1 MEINK
6 FEQMEINDEIKKAIK
21 KMGYEE
27 ATPIQAKA
35 IPTVLAGKDFIGI
48 AQTGT
53 GKTCA
58 FGIPVINK
66 IDTFSNDVQALIL
79 CPTREL
85 VIQTCEEL
93 VGLSHF
99 TEGVKIV
106 PIYGGQQIERQI
118 TALKRKPQIIIG
130 TPGRIMDHMRRKTIK
145 LDTIDMLV
153 LDEAD
158 EMLNMGFRE
167 DLDVILANSYKERQ
181 TILFSATMST
191 SILNITKKYQKKDVV
206 KLEIEHKSLTA
217 PNIKQF
223 MIRIQENKK
232 LEVITRILDSEEIK
246 LSLIFC
252 NTKRKVDELV
262 ENLRFRGYQ
271 IEALHG
277 DMRQS
282 QRDTVMKKF
291 RTSKLNILVAT
302 DVAARGIDVEDIEVV
317 FNYDIPADEEYYVH
331 RIGRTGRAG
340 KEGKS
345 ISFVTPKEM
354 YKARDIQR
362 YTNATMEEYEIP
374 SSKDV
379 NDKKYIKLFSDAIKL
394 FEQNDLSEESKMI
407 ESHLENI
414 EISVM
419 DLAAGLVKLA
429 LKDSITN
436 IKDLVLKDDDFTRKD
451 RGDSSRPDRTRLFMT
466 IGKLDELTRNTLKDY
481 IIEQTGIDRSDI
493 HDAEVL
499 DKFSF
504 VTLSNEASKVV
515 LAKLN
520 NTTYN
525 ERKLCIEESTK
536 SSESR
541 PRSNFRSGERSGDRS
556 NFRSNSGSGDRS
568 NFRSNSGSGDRSNF
582 RSNSGSGDRSNFRSN
597 SGSADRANFRSSTRT
612 GDRSSMRS
620 KEE

>member
-35 IPTVLAGKDFIGI
+35 IPTVLEGKDFIGI

-66 IDTFSNDVQALIL
+66 IDTFSDDVQALIL

-93 VGLSHF
+93 VSLSHF

-145 LDTIDMLV
+145 LDTINTLV

-167 DLDVILANSYKERQ
+167 DLDVILDKSDKNRQ
-181 TILFSATMST
+181 TILFSATMSA

-232 LEVITRILDSEEIK
+232 LEVLTRILDSEEIK

-302 DVAARGIDVEDIEVV
+302 DVAARGIDVDDIEVV

-340 KEGKS
+340 REGKS

-362 YTNATMEEYEIP
+362 YTNAIMEEYEIP

-379 NDKKYIKLFSDAIKL
+379 NDKKYVKLFSDAIKL
-394 FEQNDLSEESKMI
+394 FEENDLSEEAKMI
-407 ESHLENI
+407 EGYLENI
-414 EISVM
+414 EINVM

-436 IKDLVLKDDDFTRKD
+436 IKDLVLKDDDFVKRD
-451 RGDSSRPDRTRLFMT
+451 RGDSNRPDRTRLFMT
-466 IGKLDELTRNTLKDY
+466 IGKLDELTRNTLKDF

-504 VTLSNEASKVV
+504 VTLSNEAAKIV

-536 SSESR
+536 SADSR
-541 PRSNFRSGERSGDRS
+541 PKSNFRSGDRS

-582 RSNSGSGDRSNFRSN
+582 RSNSGSRDKS
-597 SGSADRANFRSSTRT
+597 NFRSSTRT
-612 GDRSSMRS
+612 GDRSSFRS
-620 KEE
+620 REEQK

>member
-6 FEQMEINDEIKKAIK
+6 FEQMEIKDEIKKAIK

-58 FGIPVINK
+58 FGIPVINR
-66 IDTFSNDVQALIL
+66 IDTFSDDVQALIL

-93 VGLSHF
+93 VSLAHF

-106 PIYGGQQIERQI
+106 PIYGGQQIERQM

-145 LDTIDMLV
+145 LSTIDMLV

-167 DLDVILANSYKERQ
+167 DLDVILANSDKERQ
-181 TILFSATMST
+181 TVLFSATMSS

-232 LEVITRILDSEEIK
+232 LEVLTRIIDSEEIK

-271 IEALHG
+271 IDAIHG

-362 YTNATMEEYEIP
+362 YTNAVMEEYEIP

-379 NDKKYIKLFSDAIKL
+379 NDKKYVKLFSDAIKL
-394 FEQNDLSEESKMI
+394 FEENDLSEETKMI
-407 ESHLENI
+407 NAHLENI
-414 EISVM
+414 EISVI
-419 DLAAGLVKLA
+419 DLASGLVKLA

-436 IKDLVLKDDDFTRKD
+436 LKDLVLKDEDFTRKD
-451 RGDSSRPDRTRLFMT
+451 RGETRPDRTRLFMT
-466 IGKLDELTRNTLKDY
+466 IGKLDELTRNSLKDY

-504 VTLSNEASKVV
+504 VTLSKEAAKVV
-515 LAKLN
+515 LEKLN

-536 SSESR
+536 SADSR
-541 PRSNFRSGERSGDRS
+541 PRFNGGSGDRS

-597 SGSADRANFRSSTRT
+597 SGSGDKSNFRSSTRT
-612 GDRSSMRS
+612 GDRSSFRN
-620 KEE
+620 KE

>member
-6 FEQMEINDEIKKAIK
+6 FEQMEIKDEIKKAIK

-58 FGIPVINK
+58 FGIPVINR
-66 IDTFSNDVQALIL
+66 IDTFSDDVQALIL

-93 VGLSHF
+93 VSLAHF

-106 PIYGGQQIERQI
+106 PIYGGQQIERQM

-145 LDTIDMLV
+145 LSTIDMLV

-167 DLDVILANSYKERQ
+167 DLDVILANSDKERQ
-181 TILFSATMST
+181 TVLFSATMSS

-232 LEVITRILDSEEIK
+232 LEVLTRIIDSEEIK

-271 IEALHG
+271 IDAIHG

-362 YTNATMEEYEIP
+362 YTNAVMEEYEIP

-379 NDKKYIKLFSDAIKL
+379 NDKKYVKLFSDAIKL
-394 FEQNDLSEESKMI
+394 FEENDLSEETKMI
-407 ESHLENI
+407 NAHLENI
-414 EISVM
+414 EISVI
-419 DLAAGLVKLA
+419 DLASGLVKLA

-436 IKDLVLKDDDFTRKD
+436 LKDLVLKDEDFTRKD
-451 RGDSSRPDRTRLFMT
+451 RGETRPDRTRLFMT
-466 IGKLDELTRNTLKDY
+466 IGKLDELTRNSLKDY

-504 VTLSNEASKVV
+504 VTLSKEAAKVV
-515 LAKLN
+515 LEKLN

-536 SSESR
+536 SADSR
-541 PRSNFRSGERSGDRS
+541 PRFNG
-556 NFRSNSGSGDRS
+556 GSGDRS

-582 RSNSGSGDRSNFRSN
+582 RSNSGSGDKS
-597 SGSADRANFRSSTRT
+597 NFRSSTRT
-612 GDRSSMRS
+612 GDRSSFRN
-620 KEE
+620 KE

>member
-6 FEQMEINDEIKKAIK
+6 FEQMEIKDEIKKAIK

-58 FGIPVINK
+58 FGIPVINR
-66 IDTFSNDVQALIL
+66 IDTFSDDVQALIL

-93 VGLSHF
+93 VSLSHF

-106 PIYGGQQIERQI
+106 PIYGGQQIERQM

-145 LDTIDMLV
+145 LNTIDMLV

-167 DLDVILANSYKERQ
+167 DLDVILANSDKERQ
-181 TILFSATMST
+181 TVLFSATMSS
-191 SILNITKKYQKKDVV
+191 SILNITKKYQKSDVV

-217 PNIKQF
+217 PKIKQF

-232 LEVITRILDSEEIK
+232 LEVLTRIIDSEEIK

-340 KEGKS
+340 KDGKS
-345 ISFVTPKEM
+345 ISFVTPREM
-354 YKARDIQR
+354 FKARDIQR
-362 YTNATMEEYEIP
+362 YTNAVMEEYEIP

-394 FEQNDLSEESKMI
+394 FEENDLAEESKMI

-436 IKDLVLKDDDFTRKD
+436 IKDLVMKDEDFTRKD
-451 RGDSSRPDRTRLFMT
+451 RGETRPDRTRLFMT
-466 IGKLDELTRNTLKDY
+466 IGKLDELTRNTLKDF

-504 VTLSNEASKVV
+504 VTLSKEAAKVV
-515 LAKLN
+515 LEKLN
-520 NTTYN
+520 NTRYN

-536 SSESR
+536 SADSKPRFNGGSGD
-541 PRSNFRSGERSGDRS
+541 RSNSRSGDRS

-582 RSNSGSGDRSNFRSN
+582 RSNSGSGDRANFRSN
-597 SGSADRANFRSSTRT
+597 SRPS
-612 GDRSSMRS
+612 DRSSSRS
-620 KEE
+620 REE

>member
-35 IPTVLAGKDFIGI
+35 IPTVLEGKDFIGI

-58 FGIPVINK
+58 FGIPVINR
-66 IDTFSNDVQALIL
+66 IDTFSDDVQALIL

-93 VGLSHF
+93 VSLAHF

-106 PIYGGQQIERQI
+106 PIYGGQQIERQM

-145 LDTIDMLV
+145 LNTIDMLV

-167 DLDVILANSYKERQ
+167 DLDVILANSDKERQ
-181 TILFSATMST
+181 TVLFSATMSPA
-191 SILNITKKYQKKDVV
+191 ILNITKKYQKKDVV

-217 PNIKQF
+217 PKIKQF

-232 LEVITRILDSEEIK
+232 LEVLTRIIDSEEIK

-302 DVAARGIDVEDIEVV
+302 DVAARGIDVDDIEVV

-340 KEGKS
+340 REGKS
-345 ISFVTPKEM
+345 ISFVTPREM
-354 YKARDIQR
+354 FKARDIQR
-362 YTNATMEEYEIP
+362 YTNAIMEEYEIP

-394 FEQNDLSEESKMI
+394 FEENDLSEESKMI

-436 IKDLVLKDDDFTRKD
+436 IKDLVMKDEDFTRKD
-451 RGDSSRPDRTRLFMT
+451 RGETRPDRTRLFMT

-504 VTLSNEASKVV
+504 VTLSKEAAKVV
-515 LAKLN
+515 LEKLN
-520 NTTYN
+520 NTRYN

-536 SSESR
+536 SADSKPRFNSGSGD
-541 PRSNFRSGERSGDRS
+541 RSNSRSGDRS

-582 RSNSGSGDRSNFRSN
+582 RSNSGSGDRASFRSN
-597 SGSADRANFRSSTRT
+597 SRPS
-612 GDRSSMRS
+612 DRSSSRS
-620 KEE
+620 REE